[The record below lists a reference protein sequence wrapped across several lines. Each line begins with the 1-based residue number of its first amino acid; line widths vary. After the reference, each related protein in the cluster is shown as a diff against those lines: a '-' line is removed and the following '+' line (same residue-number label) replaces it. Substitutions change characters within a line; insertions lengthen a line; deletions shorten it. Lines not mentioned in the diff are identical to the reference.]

1 MVAKQVISNVV
12 NTSSY
17 ASTSTHV
24 MATSILLKNIAIS
37 IALSSPWDNMHQPK
51 KFQQNCA
58 VHSWV
63 VDVSA
68 NFPGFFQGPN

>member
-37 IALSSPWDNMHQPK
+37 IALSSP
-51 KFQQNCA
+51 
-58 VHSWV
+58 
-63 VDVSA
+63 
-68 NFPGFFQGPN
+68 